1 MTEETSTAEN
11 QGPTWLYDWW
21 SLTLKTHKLTLDAIS
36 HQIEDISL
44 HGHDPFDLA
53 RPYSEWIS
61 HFSKEPMHLAGA
73 ANEYWQKN
81 VRLFY
86 STWQRLHGI
95 NPEPVVE
102 PNADD
107 RRFHDPNWTEILYFD
122 FIKQSYLLFAEFIEE
137 CLNSEIP
144 LDDKELDKLRFFIQ
158 QWINSI
164 APTNFILSNPQVIK
178 EALRTN
184 GMSLLNGYK
193 NFVRDWEQSG
203 KQFKVS
209 LSDPEAFELGENIA
223 TTPGKVIFQN
233 EYIQLIQYHPST
245 DHVLKEPLLVVPP
258 WINKYYILDLR
269 PENSFLGWCVD
280 QGHTVFVISWINP
293 DESHAETEFEHYMVD
308 GVYAALDAIE
318 QSTGETHIN
327 ALGYCIGGT
336 LLAATL
342 AHMAAVDDHR
352 IRTATFLTTLIDF
365 SDPGEIS
372 AFIDE
377 RQIKKLEARMGQNG
391 YLEGDAMASAFSMLR
406 ANDLI
411 WSAFINNYLL
421 GKDAPAFDLLHW
433 NADSTRMPEAMHSYY
448 LRNMYLKNLLCQPG
462 GLELAGESLDIGR
475 VEIPVYF
482 LSTFEDHIAPWRS
495 TYQGAH
501 LFSGPVRFVLGG
513 SGHIAGVINSPQKN
527 KYHYYVNPQELHE
540 EPDIWLNHA
549 TQLPGSWWPDWHDW
563 VEGISSEPV
572 QARLPGDHDDFPAIE
587 DAPGSY
593 AKQRNDSA

>member
-1 MTEETSTAEN
+1 M
-11 QGPTWLYDWW
+11 L
-21 SLTLKTHKLTLDAIS
+21 
-36 HQIEDISL
+36 
-44 HGHDPFDLA
+44 
-53 RPYSEWIS
+53 
-61 HFSKEPMHLAGA
+61 LAGA

-86 STWQRLHGI
+86 STWQRLHGV
-95 NPEPVVE
+95 NGDPVVV

-107 RRFHDPNWTEILYFD
+107 RRFRDPEWTEVLYFD

-137 CLNSEIP
+137 CLHSELP
-144 LDDKELDKLRFFIQ
+144 LDDKELEKLRFFIQ

-178 EALRTN
+178 EAVRTN
-184 GMSLLNGYK
+184 GMSLLDGYK
-193 NFVRDWEQSG
+193 NFVRDWERSG

-209 LSDPEAFELGENIA
+209 LSDPEAFELGENLA

-293 DESHAETEFEHYMVD
+293 DETHAETEFEHYMVD
-308 GVYAALDAIE
+308 GIYAALDAIE
-318 QSTGETHIN
+318 QSTGEIHIN

-342 AHMAAVDDHR
+342 AHMAAVNDHR
-352 IRTATFLTTLIDF
+352 VRTATFLTTLIDF

-377 RQIKKLEARMGQNG
+377 RQIEKLEARMGQNG

-411 WSAFINNYLL
+411 WSAWINN
-421 GKDAPAFDLLHW
+421 
-433 NADSTRMPEAMHSYY
+433 
-448 LRNMYLKNLLCQPG
+448 
-462 GLELAGESLDIGR
+462 
-475 VEIPVYF
+475 
-482 LSTFEDHIAPWRS
+482 
-495 TYQGAH
+495 
-501 LFSGPVRFVLGG
+501 
-513 SGHIAGVINSPQKN
+513 
-527 KYHYYVNPQELHE
+527 
-540 EPDIWLNHA
+540 
-549 TQLPGSWWPDWHDW
+549 
-563 VEGISSEPV
+563 
-572 QARLPGDHDDFPAIE
+572 
-587 DAPGSY
+587 
-593 AKQRNDSA
+593 